1 MDLFEA
7 IKIKINNLMI
17 ERNLTASKLSTLAGI
32 SRSTL
37 SKFMSGKRKSL
48 DLKTIEFI
56 CEGLNIKLR
65 DFFNDS
71 LFDNIDIKD

>member
-7 IKIKINNLMI
+7 IKVRIKNLII
-17 ERNLTASKLSTLAGI
+17 ERNLTASKLSSLAGI

-48 DLKTIEFI
+48 ELKTIEFI
-56 CEGLNIKLR
+56 CEGLNIKLK